1 MSANGRHL
9 FGKRVERILRAMAA
23 VAHAA
28 EVQRDHRERTAEERR
43 DPVPPMGVGITA
55 VDKAKAWFSGPTPAQ
70 VMDAAAVH
78 ADESVL
84 RRPGTSLRE
93 PRGRSLFLRCHHVLS
108 VETGQRACRW
118 TAI

>member
-9 FGKRVERILRAMAA
+9 FGKRVERILRAMVA
-23 VAHAA
+23 VAHAT
-28 EVQRDHRERTAEERR
+28 EVQRDHRECTAEERR

-55 VDKAKAWFSGPTPAQ
+55 VDKAKAWFSGRTPAQ
-70 VMDAAAVH
+70 VMDAAAVN

-93 PRGRSLFLRCHHVLS
+93 PRGSPLFLSCHHDFGGGVMPTSL
-108 VETGQRACRW
+108 
-118 TAI
+118 